1 MKQGVRVKTPVTRN
15 LRSLFKEPLPREP
28 VIVHFSAD
36 EWSKLCER
44 IPASRRKIAEDAKGM
59 FVVPDPFGG
68 FLGFL
73 ACAAGSGEG
82 EACLPEIVRTGGT
95 ITFGTGCTCIRGKD
109 PVDPPVREQDS
120 CALGISVVGGL
131 TCVGTCSSS
140 GRKCQLVRKPSGSGG
155 RMFVTCECS

>member
-28 VIVHFSAD
+28 VIVHFTAD
-36 EWSKLCER
+36 EWSKLCEG
-44 IPASRRKIAEDAKGM
+44 IPASRRKIGADAKGM
-59 FVVPDPFGG
+59 FVAPDPFGG

-95 ITFGTGCTCIRGKD
+95 ITFGRGCTCLRGSD
-109 PVDPPVREQDS
+109 PVDRPVREEES
-120 CALGISVVGGL
+120 CSLAISASGGL
-131 TCVGTCSSS
+131 TCGGTCTT
-140 GRKCQLVRKPSGSGG
+140 GRKCQLVRKPAGSGG
-155 RMFVTCECS
+155 RVFVTCECG